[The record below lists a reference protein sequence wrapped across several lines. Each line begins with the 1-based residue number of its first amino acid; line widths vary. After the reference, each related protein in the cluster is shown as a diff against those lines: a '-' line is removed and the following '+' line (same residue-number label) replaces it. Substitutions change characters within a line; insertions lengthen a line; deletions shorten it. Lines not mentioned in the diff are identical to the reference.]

1 VEVDYGASASS
12 YLRVAL
18 PLSVFSKPYV
28 VSLTPTYALV
38 FDAKACVSLSSL
50 LLVTFF
56 RETMAVQHIFNNFH
70 WL

>member
-38 FDAKACVSLSSL
+38 FDAKACVSLSF
-50 LLVTFF
+50 FF